1 MEREKRAL
9 AELRSLRR
17 KNSRSPRPLP
27 GLAANRP
34 PSLSGDPLSTTNCT
48 LDRIRNLTRRH
59 QAKFSDGIPFSGPKI
74 SARMPRFGFGAEM
87 EDSIWSLV
95 PRSVPPRS

>member
-59 QAKFSDGIPFSGPKI
+59 QAKFSDGIPFSAQNLSEDATLRVWRRNGR
-74 SARMPRFGFGAEM
+74 SYLEPRASFCAT
-87 EDSIWSLV
+87 
-95 PRSVPPRS
+95 